1 LAEQLEVPQSTL
13 QHWLRRKD
21 GIDADPKVIEFFE
34 SPEGVAFL
42 HRLVLGAHFVMT
54 LLGPC
59 GVRLVCTFLEIT
71 GLDQF
76 VASSYG
82 AQRKVSVEVERAS
95 IEYGE
100 AEEKRLSAEM
110 KPKQITVA
118 EDETFHPQTCL
129 VAIEPVSNYILLE
142 KYAEDRKAD
151 TWTEALTGALGD
163 KPISVIQSTSDE
175 GLGICSHAKNG
186 LGAHHSPDLFH
197 VQHEIVKATSGPL
210 ASKKRQAEKGL
221 TEATKTLEQDQKEQ
235 EGQQQNRG
243 DASRRLQASQE
254 KVKDAKSALETRQ
267 SQQQRV
273 QNANQALSAAYHPY
287 DLETG
292 LLRNS
297 ESVSALLEEQFTE
310 IEAVAREANLSD
322 RSMDRINKAKRVVVH
337 MVATIAFFWL
347 TVRAK
352 IEALELTPSV
362 ETAAYDHL
370 IPAIYLQLAADKTSD
385 VVQQSKLRQ
394 KSDQLL
400 APLLASDG
408 PLQTLDAA
416 EKQVLEDV
424 ARDCAA
430 LFQRSSSCVEGR
442 NGQLSLRH
450 HSLHPLSDRK
460 LTALTIVHN
469 FYLKRSN
476 GTTAAERF
484 FDAKPKDLFECLL
497 SQVDLPGYPAMK
509 RSKPHP
515 NVSLL
520 VPSQHLA
527 L

>member
-1 LAEQLEVPQSTL
+1 MAEQLEVPQSTL
-13 QHWLRRKD
+13 QHWLQRKE
-21 GIDADPKVIEFFE
+21 GIDADPKVVEFFE

-59 GVRLVCTFLEIT
+59 GVRLVCIFLEIT

-82 AQRKVSVEVERAS
+82 AQRNVTVAMEQAT
-95 IEYGE
+95 IEFGK
-100 AEEKRLSAEM
+100 AEEKRLATDM

-142 KYAEDRKAD
+142 KYTADRKAD
-151 TWTEALTGALGD
+151 TWTEAMTEALGD
-163 KPISVIQSTSDE
+163 KPITVIQSTSDE
-175 GLGICSHAKNG
+175 GLGICSHVKNG

-210 ASKKRQAEKGL
+210 ASKKRQAEKAL
-221 TEATKTLEQDQKEQ
+221 AEATKALK
-235 EGQQQNRG
+235 QQQKAPERQQQECW
-243 DASRRLQASQE
+243 DVTKRLQVAQE
-254 KVKDAKSALETRQ
+254 TENEAKLALETRHA
-267 SQQQRV
+267 QQQRV
-273 QNANQALSAAYHPY
+273 QNANRALSAAYHPY

-292 LLRNS
+292 LPRNA
-297 ESVSALLEEQFTE
+297 ESVSDLLEEQFAE
-310 IEAVAREANLSD
+310 IETVAREANLAE
-322 RSMDRINKAKRVVVH
+322 RSIERISKAKRVVVH

-352 IEALELTPSV
+352 VEALELTPTV
-362 ETAAYDHL
+362 ETAVYDNL
-370 IPAIYLQLAADKTSD
+370 IPAIYLRLVADKTTD
-385 VVQQSKLRQ
+385 VVQRNKLRQ
-394 KSDQLL
+394 KSDELL
-400 APLLASDG
+400 APLLANDG
-408 PLQTLDAA
+408 PLQTLAHA

-424 ARDCAA
+424 VRECAS

-450 HSLHPLSDRK
+450 HSLHRLSDRK
-460 LTALTIVHN
+460 LSALTIVHN

-484 FDAKPKDLFECLL
+484 FDAKPKDLFDWLL
-497 SQVDLPGYPAMK
+497 NQVDLPGYPAMK
-509 RSKPHP
+509 RSKTHP
-515 NVSLL
+515 NRYLL
-520 VPSQHLA
+520 APS
-527 L
+527 

>member
-1 LAEQLEVPQSTL
+1 LAEQLNVPQSTL

-21 GIDADPKVIEFFE
+21 SIDADPKVVEFFE
-34 SPEGVAFL
+34 SPEGAVFM

-59 GVRLVCTFLEIT
+59 GVRRVCTFLEIT

-82 AQRKVSVEVERAS
+82 AQRKVTVAMEQAT
-95 IEYGE
+95 IEYGDT
-100 AEEKRLSAEM
+100 EEKRLAMGM

-142 KYAEDRKAD
+142 QYAADRKAD
-151 TWTEALTGALGD
+151 TWTEAMTAAIGE

-210 ASKKRQAEKGL
+210 ASKKRQAEKAL
-221 TEATKTLEQDQKEQ
+221 AEATKTLQKEQ
-235 EGQQQNRG
+235 KEQQRQQQECG
-243 DASRRLQASQE
+243 DASKRLQAAQE
-254 KVKDAKSALETRQ
+254 MEHAAKSALETRQ
-267 SQQQRV
+267 NQQQRV
-273 QNANQALSAAYHPY
+273 QNANRALSAAYHPY

-292 LLRNS
+292 LPRNA
-297 ESVSALLEEQFTE
+297 ESVSTPLEEQFTE
-310 IEAVAREANLSD
+310 IETVAREANLSD
-322 RSMDRINKAKRVVVH
+322 RSMDRISKAKRVVVH

-352 IEALELTPSV
+352 IEALELTSSV
-362 ETAAYDHL
+362 ETAVYDNL
-370 IPAIYLQLAADKTSD
+370 IPAIYLRLVADKTTD
-385 VVQQSKLRQ
+385 VVQRNKLRQ
-394 KSDQLL
+394 KSNQLL
-400 APLLASDG
+400 APLLANDG
-408 PLQTLDAA
+408 PLQTLAHA

-424 ARDCAA
+424 ARECAS

-450 HSLHPLSDRK
+450 HSLHRLSDRK
-460 LTALTIVHN
+460 LSALTIVHN

-484 FDAKPKDLFECLL
+484 FDATPKDLFDWLL
-497 SQVDLPGYPAMK
+497 NQVDLPGYPALK

-515 NVSLL
+515 SRYILA
-520 VPSQHLA
+520 PSQYLP

>member
-1 LAEQLEVPQSTL
+1 MAEQLEVPQSTL
-13 QHWLRRKD
+13 QHWLQRKD
-21 GIDADPKVIEFFE
+21 GIDADPKVVEFFE
-34 SPEGVAFL
+34 SSEGVAFL
-42 HRLVLGAHFVMT
+42 HRLVLGVHFVMT

-82 AQRKVSVEVERAS
+82 AQRNVTVAMEQAT

-100 AEEKRLSAEM
+100 AEEKRLGTDM
-110 KPKQITVA
+110 QPKQITVA
-118 EDETFHPQTCL
+118 EDETFHPQICL

-142 KYAEDRKAD
+142 KYTADRKAD
-151 TWTEALTGALGD
+151 TWTEAMTEAIGD

-175 GLGICSHAKNG
+175 GLGICSHVKNG

-210 ASKKRQAEKGL
+210 ASKKRQAEKAL
-221 TEATKTLEQDQKEQ
+221 TEATKTLEQEQKEQ
-235 EGQQQNRG
+235 ERQQQECE
-243 DASRRLQASQE
+243 DVAKRLQAAQE
-254 KVKDAKSALETRQ
+254 MENEAKSALETRQ
-267 SQQQRV
+267 NQQQRV
-273 QNANQALSAAYHPY
+273 QNANRALSAAYHPY

-292 LLRNS
+292 LPRNA
-297 ESVSALLEEQFTE
+297 ESVSALLEEQFTV
-310 IEAVAREANLSD
+310 IETVAREANLSEG
-322 RSMDRINKAKRVVVH
+322 SMDRISKAKRVVVH

-352 IEALELTPSV
+352 IEALDLSPTV
-362 ETAAYDHL
+362 ETAVYNHL
-370 IPAIYLQLAADKTSD
+370 IPAIYLRLVADKTTD
-385 VVQQSKLRQ
+385 VGQQSKLRQ
-394 KSDQLL
+394 KSDELL
-400 APLLASDG
+400 APLLANDG
-408 PLQTLDAA
+408 PLQTLDEA

-424 ARDCAA
+424 VRACAA

-450 HSLHPLSDRK
+450 HSLHRLSDRK
-460 LTALTIVHN
+460 LSALTIVHN

-476 GTTAAERF
+476 GTTASERF
-484 FDAKPKDLFECLL
+484 FDAKPKDLFEWLL
-497 SQVDLPGYPAMK
+497 NQVDLPGYPAMK
-509 RSKPHP
+509 RSKPQS
-515 NVSLL
+515 NGYLL
-520 VPSQHLA
+520 ASSQRLA

>member
-1 LAEQLEVPQSTL
+1 MAEQLEVPQSTL
-13 QHWLRRKD
+13 QHWLRRKED
-21 GIDADPKVIEFFE
+21 IDADEKVVDFFE
-34 SPEGVAFL
+34 SPEGAAFL

-59 GVRLVCTFLEIT
+59 GVRLVSTFLEIT

-82 AQRKVSVEVERAS
+82 AQRKVTVAMEQAT
-95 IEYGE
+95 IEYGKT
-100 AEEKRLSAEM
+100 EEKRLGTNM

-118 EDETFHPQTCL
+118 EDETFHPQICL
-129 VAIEPVSNYILLE
+129 VAIEPVSSYILLE

-151 TWTEALTGALGD
+151 TWTEAMIGAIGE

-210 ASKKRQAEKGL
+210 ASKKRQAEKTL
-221 TEATKTLEQDQKEQ
+221 TEATKTLKKQQKVLNH
-235 EGQQQNRG
+235 QQQECG
-243 DASRRLQASQE
+243 DSSKHLQAAQE
-254 KVKDAKSALETRQ
+254 TENDAKFELETRQ
-267 SQQQRV
+267 TQQQRV
-273 QNANQALSAAYHPY
+273 RNANRALSAAYHPY

-292 LLRNS
+292 QPQTS
-297 ESVSALLEEQFTE
+297 ENVSALLEEQFSE
-310 IEAVAREANLSD
+310 IEIVTLEANLSE
-322 RSMDRINKAKRVVVH
+322 RSIERIRKAKRVVVQ

-352 IEALELTPSV
+352 VEVLELAPGV
-362 ETAAYDHL
+362 EKTVYDNL
-370 IPAIYLQLAADKTSD
+370 IPAIYLQLVADKTTD
-385 VVQQSKLRQ
+385 IVLRSKLRQ
-394 KSDQLL
+394 KSDQFL
-400 APLLASDG
+400 APLLPNDS
-408 PLQTLDAA
+408 PFQTLDEA

-424 ARDCAA
+424 ARECAS

-450 HSLHPLSDRK
+450 HSLHRLSDRK
-460 LTALTIVHN
+460 LSSLTIVHN

-484 FDAKPKDLFECLL
+484 FGAKPKDLFEWLL
-497 SQVDLPGYPAMK
+497 CQVHLPGYPARK
-509 RSKPHP
+509 RSKHQP
-515 NVSLL
+515 NEYLL
-520 VPSQHLA
+520 VSTQHLA